1 MKRITIKNIAK
12 ALGYSIGTVSKA
24 LSDSHEISSVTKVKI
39 QQFAN
44 ENGYQSNQYAKLL
57 RKGRTNIIGMIVPSI
72 GNPFFSQILEG
83 IEREMSETAYNLII
97 MQSVDDPQLE
107 LKHLEM
113 LYKKGADA
121 VVIAATGNNIS
132 LKYLKKLKNEG
143 IPIVLIDRT
152 NYDINTY
159 KIGIDNFKVVYEGIS
174 QLINRGKRK
183 ILFISNLSPGTST
196 ERRRGYIQCLR
207 DFDIDF
213 NSNYVLSIET
223 NRRRIDVLE
232 QLKNHLTHLIHSS
245 APPQAI
251 FTASDQLTYL
261 TIEAL
266 QTIGIAVP
274 ERLALIG
281 FANFQYTN
289 IFQPSLSSIVQPSRE
304 IGSQAFAI
312 LNKIL
317 DSPDNEIATP
327 YQNIEL
333 QASILTRKS
342 SE

>member
-44 ENGYQSNQYAKLL
+44 EHGYQSNQYAKLL

-132 LKYLKKLKNEG
+132 LKYLQKLKNEG

-159 KIGIDNFKVVYEGIS
+159 KIGIDNFKVVYESIS

-266 QTIGIAVP
+266 QTIGITVP

>member
-44 ENGYQSNQYAKLL
+44 EHGYQSNQYAKLL

-132 LKYLKKLKNEG
+132 LKYLQKLKNEG

>member
-12 ALGYSIGTVSKA
+12 ALGYSVGTVSKA
-24 LSDSHEISSVTKVKI
+24 LSNSHEISSLTKVKI
-39 QQFAN
+39 QNFAH

-121 VVIAATGNNIS
+121 IVIAATGNSIS
-132 LKYLKKLKNEG
+132 LKYLRKLKNEG
-143 IPIVLIDRT
+143 TPIVLIDRT
-152 NYDINTY
+152 NYAINTY

-213 NSNYVLSIET
+213 NSNYVLSIAT
-223 NRRRIDVLE
+223 NRKKIDVLD
-232 QLKNHLTHLIHSS
+232 QLKNQLTRLVHSS
-245 APPQAI
+245 TPPQAI

-266 QTIGIAVP
+266 QAIGIAVP
-274 ERLALIG
+274 DRLALIG
-281 FANFQYTN
+281 FANFQYTT

-312 LNKIL
+312 LHKIL
-317 DSPDNEIATP
+317 DSPDHEIATA

>member
-1 MKRITIKNIAK
+1 MKRITIKDIAK

-24 LSDSHEISSVTKVKI
+24 LSDSHEISPVTKVEI
-39 QQFAN
+39 QKFAN
-44 ENGYQSNQYAKLL
+44 EQGYQSNQYAKLL

-83 IEREMSETAYNLII
+83 IEREMSETTYNLII

-113 LYKKGADA
+113 LSKKGADA
-121 VVIAATGNNIS
+121 VVIAATGNNTS
-132 LKYLKKLKNEG
+132 LRYLQRLKDEG

-159 KIGIDNFKVVYEGIS
+159 KIGIDNFKVVYQGIS

-207 DFDIDF
+207 DFDIAF
-213 NSNYVLSIET
+213 NSNYLLSIGT
-223 NRRRIDVLE
+223 NRRRNDVLDE
-232 QLKNHLTHLIHSS
+232 LKKHLTQLVNSNI
-245 APPQAI
+245 PPEAI

-261 TIEAL
+261 TLEAL
-266 QTIGIAVP
+266 HAIGIAVP
-274 ERLALIG
+274 DRMALIG
-281 FANFQYTN
+281 FANFQYSN

-304 IGSQAFAI
+304 IGSQAFTI
-312 LNKIL
+312 LHKIL
-317 DSPDNEIATP
+317 ENSDNAIAPP

>member
-1 MKRITIKNIAK
+1 MKRITIKDIAK

-24 LSDSHEISSVTKVKI
+24 LSDSHEISPVTKVEI
-39 QQFAN
+39 QKFAN
-44 ENGYQSNQYAKLL
+44 EQGYQSNQYAKLL
-57 RKGRTNIIGMIVPSI
+57 RQGRTNIIGMIVPSI

-83 IEREMSETAYNLII
+83 IEREMSETTYNLII

-113 LYKKGADA
+113 LSKKGADA
-121 VVIAATGNNIS
+121 VVIAATGDNTS
-132 LKYLKKLKNEG
+132 LRYLQRLKDEG

-159 KIGIDNFKVVYEGIS
+159 KIGIDNFKVVYQGIS

-183 ILFISNLSPGTST
+183 ILFISNLSRGTST

-207 DFDIDF
+207 DFDIAF
-213 NSNYVLSIET
+213 NSNYVLSIGT
-223 NRRRIDVLE
+223 NRRRNDVLDE
-232 QLKNHLTHLIHSS
+232 LKKHLTQLVHSS
-245 APPQAI
+245 TPPEAI

-261 TIEAL
+261 TLEAL
-266 QTIGIAVP
+266 HAMGIAVP
-274 ERLALIG
+274 DRMALIG
-281 FANFQYTN
+281 FANFQYSN

-304 IGSQAFAI
+304 IGSQAFTI
-312 LNKIL
+312 LHKIL
-317 DSPDNEIATP
+317 ESSDNAISPP

-333 QASILTRKS
+333 QAAILTHKS
-342 SE
+342 SD

>member
-12 ALGYSIGTVSKA
+12 ALGYSVGTVSKA
-24 LSDSHEISSVTKVKI
+24 LSNSHEISSLTKVKI
-39 QQFAN
+39 QNFAH

-121 VVIAATGNNIS
+121 IVIAATGNSIS
-132 LKYLKKLKNEG
+132 LKYLRKLKNEG
-143 IPIVLIDRT
+143 TPIVLIDRT

-223 NRRRIDVLE
+223 NRRRIDVLD
-232 QLKNHLTHLIHSS
+232 QLKNQLTRLVHSS
-245 APPQAI
+245 TPPQAI

-266 QTIGIAVP
+266 QAIGIAVP
-274 ERLALIG
+274 DRLALIG

-312 LNKIL
+312 LHKIL
-317 DSPDNEIATP
+317 GSPDHELATP

>member
-1 MKRITIKNIAK
+1 MKRITIKDIAK

-24 LSDSHEISSVTKVKI
+24 LSNSHEISSATKVKI
-39 QQFAN
+39 QKFAD
-44 ENGYQSNQYAKLL
+44 EHGYQSNQYAKLL

-97 MQSVDDPQLE
+97 MQSIDDPQLE

-132 LKYLKKLKNEG
+132 LKYLQKLKNEG
-143 IPIVLIDRT
+143 IPVVLIDRT
-152 NYDINTY
+152 NYAINTY
-159 KIGIDNFKVVYEGIS
+159 KIGIDNFKIVYQGIS
-174 QLINRGKRK
+174 QLIHQGKRK
-183 ILFISNLSPGTST
+183 ILFISNRSGTST

-207 DFDIDF
+207 DFDIAY

-223 NRRRIDVLE
+223 NRRRIDVLK
-232 QLKNHLTHLIHSS
+232 QLKNHLTHLVHSS

-274 ERLALIG
+274 ERLA
-281 FANFQYTN
+281 
-289 IFQPSLSSIVQPSRE
+289 
-304 IGSQAFAI
+304 
-312 LNKIL
+312 
-317 DSPDNEIATP
+317 P
-327 YQNIEL
+327 YWFC
-333 QASILTRKS
+333 
-342 SE
+342 

>member
-39 QQFAN
+39 QKFAN

-132 LKYLKKLKNEG
+132 LKYLQKLKNEG

-159 KIGIDNFKVVYEGIS
+159 KIGIDNFKVVYEGVS

>member
-1 MKRITIKNIAK
+1 MKKITIKDIAK

-24 LSDSHEISSVTKVKI
+24 LSNSHEISAITKVEI
-39 QQFAN
+39 QKFAD
-44 ENGYQSNQYAKLL
+44 EHGYQSNQYAKLL
-57 RKGRTNIIGMIVPSI
+57 RTGRTNIIGMIVPSI

-83 IEREMSETAYNLII
+83 IEREMSDTTYNLII
-97 MQSVDDPQLE
+97 MQSVDDPRLE

-121 VVIAATGNNIS
+121 VVIAATGDKTT
-132 LKYLKKLKNEG
+132 LTYLQRLIDKG

-152 NYDINTY
+152 NYEINTY
-159 KIGIDNFKVVYEGIS
+159 KIGIDNFKVVYQGIS
-174 QLINRGKRK
+174 QLINQGKRK
-183 ILFISNLSPGTST
+183 ILFISNQSRGTSL
-196 ERRRGYIQCLR
+196 ERQRGYIQCLR
-207 DFDIDF
+207 DFDITF
-213 NSNYVLSIET
+213 NSNDLLSIET
-223 NRRRIDVLE
+223 NRKRVDVLD
-232 QLKNHLTHLIHSS
+232 QLKNHLTGLVDSR
-245 APPQAI
+245 ALPEAI

-261 TIEAL
+261 TLEAL
-266 QTIGIAVP
+266 HAIGITVP
-274 ERLALIG
+274 ERIALLG
-281 FANFQYTN
+281 FANFQYTT
-289 IFQPSLSSIVQPSRE
+289 IFQPSLSSVVQPSRE

-317 DSPDNEIATP
+317 DSPDHKITTQ

>member
-12 ALGYSIGTVSKA
+12 ALGYSVGTVSKA
-24 LSDSHEISSVTKVKI
+24 LSNSHEISSLTKVKI
-39 QQFAN
+39 QNFAH

-121 VVIAATGNNIS
+121 IVIAATGNSIS
-132 LKYLKKLKNEG
+132 LKYLRKLKNEG
-143 IPIVLIDRT
+143 TPIVLIDRT

-213 NSNYVLSIET
+213 NSNYVISIET
-223 NRRRIDVLE
+223 NRRRIDVLDE
-232 QLKNHLTHLIHSS
+232 LKNHLTHFVNSS
-245 APPQAI
+245 TPPQAI

-266 QTIGIAVP
+266 QAIGIAVP
-274 ERLALIG
+274 DRLALIG

-317 DSPDNEIATP
+317 DSSDNAITTS

-333 QASILTRKS
+333 QASILARKS

>member
-1 MKRITIKNIAK
+1 MKRITIKDIAK

-24 LSDSHEISSVTKVKI
+24 LSDSHEISPVTKVEI
-39 QQFAN
+39 QKFAN
-44 ENGYQSNQYAKLL
+44 EQGYQSNQYAKLL
-57 RKGRTNIIGMIVPSI
+57 RQGRTNIIGMIVPSI

-83 IEREMSETAYNLII
+83 IEREMSETTYNLII

-113 LYKKGADA
+113 LSKKGADA
-121 VVIAATGNNIS
+121 VVIAATGDNTS
-132 LKYLKKLKNEG
+132 LRYLQRLKDEG

-159 KIGIDNFKVVYEGIS
+159 KIGIDNFKVVYQGIS

-207 DFDIDF
+207 DFDIAF
-213 NSNYVLSIET
+213 NSNYVLSIGT
-223 NRRRIDVLE
+223 NRRRNDVLDE
-232 QLKNHLTHLIHSS
+232 LKKHLTQLVHSS
-245 APPQAI
+245 TPPEAI

-261 TIEAL
+261 TLEAL
-266 QTIGIAVP
+266 HAMGIAVP
-274 ERLALIG
+274 DRMALIG
-281 FANFQYTN
+281 FANFQYSN

-304 IGSQAFAI
+304 IGSQAFTI
-312 LNKIL
+312 LHKIL
-317 DSPDNEIATP
+317 ESSDNAIAPP

-333 QASILTRKS
+333 QAAILTRKS
-342 SE
+342 SD

>member
-132 LKYLKKLKNEG
+132 LKYLQKLKNEG

-317 DSPDNEIATP
+317 DSPHSEIATP

>member
-132 LKYLKKLKNEG
+132 LKYLQKLKNEG
-143 IPIVLIDRT
+143 IPVVLIDRT
-152 NYDINTY
+152 NYAINTY
-159 KIGIDNFKVVYEGIS
+159 KIGIDNFKIVYQGIS
-174 QLINRGKRK
+174 QLIHQGKRK

-274 ERLALIG
+274 DRLALIG
-281 FANFQYTN
+281 FANFQYTT

>member
-132 LKYLKKLKNEG
+132 LKYLQKLKNEG

-159 KIGIDNFKVVYEGIS
+159 KIGIDNFKVVYEGVS

-312 LNKIL
+312 LHKIL

>member
-1 MKRITIKNIAK
+1 MKKITIKDIAK
-12 ALGYSIGTVSKA
+12 ALGYSIGTISKA
-24 LSDSHEISSVTKVKI
+24 LSNSHEISPVTKVEI
-39 QQFAN
+39 QKFA
-44 ENGYQSNQYAKLL
+44 EEHGYQSNQYAKLL

-83 IEREMSETAYNLII
+83 IESEMSDTTYNLII
-97 MQSVDDPQLE
+97 MQSADDPELE
-107 LKHLEM
+107 LKHLET
-113 LYKKGADA
+113 LSKKGADA
-121 VVIAATGNNIS
+121 VVIAATGNQLS
-132 LKYLKKLKNEG
+132 LRYLQRLKDEG

-152 NYDINTY
+152 DYAINTY
-159 KIGIDNFKVVYEGIS
+159 KIGIDNFKVVYQGIS

-207 DFDIDF
+207 DFDITF
-213 NSNYVLSIET
+213 NSDYLLSIET
-223 NRRRIDVLE
+223 NNGRTDVPE
-232 QLKNHLTHLIHSS
+232 QLKNQLIHLVNSS
-245 APPQAI
+245 TPPEAI

-261 TIEAL
+261 TLEAL
-266 QTIGIAVP
+266 QVTGIAVP
-274 ERLALIG
+274 NPLALIG

-289 IFQPSLSSIVQPSRE
+289 IFQPSLSSIVQPSHE

-317 DSPDNEIATP
+317 DSSDNAITTS

-333 QASILTRKS
+333 QASILARKS